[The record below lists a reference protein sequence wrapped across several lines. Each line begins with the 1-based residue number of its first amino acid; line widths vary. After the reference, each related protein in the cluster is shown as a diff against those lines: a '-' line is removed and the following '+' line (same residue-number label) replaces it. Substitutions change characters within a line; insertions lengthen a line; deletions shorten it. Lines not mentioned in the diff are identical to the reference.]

1 MIYELFSTIA
11 ILLLIAVS
19 IVVVILLFLF
29 VQKISDRVNKER
41 QEAAGRAGEHKA
53 TEIIS
58 SVLREGDFL
67 FTNVQISY
75 DGKEAELD
83 NVVINKHGVFIIEVK
98 SYSGWLTGAEEDYEW
113 KKHHVSRGGNVYTKI
128 VKNPIKQVKRQVY
141 ILANYLDYYGVK
153 VWVDGYAMILGA
165 SSPVASNMVLESVG
179 QIDNVIHSTAKNG
192 LSEGQVQKVCELL
205 R

>member
-1 MIYELFSTIA
+1 MLYELFSIMA
-11 ILLLIAVS
+11 ILLLVAVS
-19 IVVVILLFLF
+19 IAAAILLFLF
-29 VQKISDRVNKER
+29 AQKISDRVNKER

-75 DGKEAELD
+75 DGKETELD
-83 NVVINKHGVFIIEVK
+83 NVVVNKYGVFIIEVK

-113 KKHHVSRGGNVYTKI
+113 KKHHESRGGNFYTKI
-128 VKNPIKQVKRQVY
+128 VKNPIKQVKRQGY

-165 SSPVASNMVLESVG
+165 SSPVASSAILESVG
-179 QIDNVIHSTAKNG
+179 QIDNVIHNTAKNE
-192 LSEGQVQKVCELL
+192 LNKDKIQKVCNLL
-205 R
+205 E

>member
-19 IVVVILLFLF
+19 IAAVTLLFLF

-83 NVVINKHGVFIIEVK
+83 NVVVNKHGVFIIEVK
-98 SYSGWLTGAEEDYEW
+98 SYSGWLTGTEEDYEW
-113 KKHHVSRGGNVYTKI
+113 KKQHESRGGNIYTKI

-165 SSPVASNMVLESVG
+165 SSPVASSAILESVG
-179 QIDNVIHSTAKNG
+179 QIDNVIHNTAKNE
-192 LSEGQVQKVCELL
+192 LNKDKIQKVCNLL
-205 R
+205 E

>member
-1 MIYELFSTIA
+1 M
-11 ILLLIAVS
+11 LLVAVS
-19 IVVVILLFLF
+19 IAAVILLFFF
-29 VQKISDRVNKER
+29 VKKISDRVNKER

-83 NVVINKHGVFIIEVK
+83 NVVVNKHGVFIIEVK

-113 KKHHVSRGGNVYTKI
+113 KKQHESRGGNIYTKI

-179 QIDNVIHSTAKNG
+179 QIDHVIHNTVKNG
-192 LSEGQVQKVCELL
+192 LNEEKIQKVCNLL